1 MAKIDWKKKI
11 VHCLSRLLDIM
22 DWCWVAIFRIGCTFI
37 FVWLFYIITMS
48 MWGTFDR
55 NGPSEFYNQHIYE
68 LLPRVNNTN
77 PPDTLDYEDEDWED
91 EDEELD

>member
-1 MAKIDWKKKI
+1 
-11 VHCLSRLLDIM
+11 
-22 DWCWVAIFRIGCTFI
+22 
-37 FVWLFYIITMS
+37 